1 MAVHTRF
8 VRWAHNL
15 WGEKRYHPELEQAAG
30 RTPRRRHPDSVGVN
44 LVGILPPAA
53 NKAVQNSSSSYH
65 VTYGVCIVFHFF
77 DLAIY

>member
-1 MAVHTRF
+1 MVVHTRF
-8 VRWAHNL
+8 VRGAHTL
-15 WGEKRYHPELEQAAG
+15 WGGKRYHPELEQAVG

-65 VTYGVCIVFHFF
+65 VTIMEC
-77 DLAIY
+77 A